1 MMKRSLTLKALF
13 VIATIL
19 ILSATVVLAQKPAS
33 QTIGQKYDLTT
44 ETKVKGT
51 VEEVK
56 IIPGPS
62 EGVHLMLKSGSDTL
76 LVHVAPE
83 SFLKEMEVSF
93 DKGDNLEITG
103 SKIKVDGQDEL
114 LARTITKSGNEL
126 TLRDK
131 KGMPIW
137 SLWDPGKK

>member
-1 MMKRSLTLKALF
+1 MKRSLTLKALC

-19 ILSATVVLAQKPAS
+19 ILSATVLWAQKTGS

-44 ETKVKGT
+44 ETKLKGT

-56 IIPGPS
+56 IIPGAA
-62 EGVHLMLKSGSDTL
+62 EGIHLMVKNGTDTAF
-76 LVHVAPE
+76 VHVAPE
-83 SFLKEMEVSF
+83 NFLKDMDVNFE
-93 DKGDNLEITG
+93 KGDQVELVG
-103 SKIKVDGQDEL
+103 SKIKVDGQDEV
-114 LARTITKSGNEL
+114 LAREITKNSNSL

>member
-1 MMKRSLTLKALF
+1 MKRSHNLKALL

-19 ILSATVVLAQKPAS
+19 ILWVTILSAQKTGS

-44 ETKVKGT
+44 ETKLKGT

-62 EGVHLMLKSGSDTL
+62 EGVHLMLKSGTETTL
-76 LVHVAPE
+76 IHVAPGT
-83 SFLKEMEVSF
+83 FLKEMDVSF
-93 DKGDNLEITG
+93 EKGDQIDLLG
-103 SKIKVDGQDEL
+103 SKIKVDGQDEI
-114 LARTITKSGNEL
+114 LAREITKNGNQL

-137 SLWDPGKK
+137 SVWDPGKK